1 MSVTQWSKSLEIKGL
16 LKQVSANFNVSAA
29 WKNLVGWEPN
39 SDRSLEWS
47 DENAAILR
55 RKLEFHQGTPEQLA
69 HEARRLEKT
78 FRHEDVAVDW
88 TMADS
93 RVATSTSPA
102 LADPRMK
109 TWPKLE
115 QNGSIAP
122 VPYTTTGDVEMKDR
136 MMAFF

>member
-1 MSVTQWSKSLEIKGL
+1 MSVSQWSKSLEIKGL
-16 LKQVSANFNVSAA
+16 LKQVSTNFNVSAA

-47 DENAAILR
+47 DENAAILK
-55 RKLEFHQGTPEQLA
+55 RKLEFREGTPEQLA
-69 HEARRLEKT
+69 HEARRLEKS
-78 FRHEDVAVDW
+78 FRQEDIAVDW

-102 LADPRMK
+102 LVDLRMK

-115 QNGSIAP
+115 PNGSVAP
-122 VPYTTTGDVEMKDR
+122 VSYTMTEDVEMKDQA
-136 MMAFF
+136 MAFF